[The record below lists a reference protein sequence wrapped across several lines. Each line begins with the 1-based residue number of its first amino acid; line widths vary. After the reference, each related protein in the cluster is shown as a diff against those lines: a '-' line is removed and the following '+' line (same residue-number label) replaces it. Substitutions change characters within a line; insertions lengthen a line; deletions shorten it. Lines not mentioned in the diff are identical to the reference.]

1 MVLSTGG
8 FGLNS
13 EEQKQWKQK
22 DENRETENSILRL
35 ERIFQCNN
43 LGIFFL
49 TFITNKSGILVLGC
63 IIGASSLQLP
73 LLLADFLFLVST
85 SI

>member
-1 MVLSTGG
+1 MVLLSMGG
-8 FGLNS
+8 FGLQNS
-13 EEQKQWKQK
+13 EELKQWMQN
-22 DENRETENSILRL
+22 DENGETENSILRL
-35 ERIFQCNN
+35 ESIFQYNN

-73 LLLADFLFLVST
+73 LLLADFCFL
-85 SI
+85 